1 MPLPSSATRPGPRSC
16 RWRAAAAL
24 VVGVALPCGASPT
37 GSAAPVRAAVEVVPF
52 EGAGV
57 RGALVGV
64 TADGV
69 NLDGREA
76 PIALDGV
83 REVRFSTTAAGSAPP
98 SAPTDGTPL
107 LRAVLRGDEIVRG
120 RLVRADDLGVE
131 IAPPGLE
138 PVRLVFDVL
147 RRLEA
152 DGPGR
157 DPCAEPGREH
167 PPREGSD
174 VAYTRAGDAFAG
186 TLEGATAEGVVID
199 GDGTKRTVRWADL
212 EVLHVDEPALPAA
225 TGRVAE
231 LETRGGSR
239 LPSTSAVC
247 DGSAWTL
254 RTRSGLDV
262 KVPVAATDV
271 VRFAGGRFV
280 HASAL
285 PFTAEFTPYY
295 ADDVVD
301 ASYLKVW
308 FGARVD
314 RTSKGCPLTVA
325 GTTYRHG
332 IAVHA
337 KSAVRLP
344 LGRRFVRFHGR
355 VGIDDEA
362 LEAKDGPR
370 GDVTA
375 RVLADGREVWS
386 SGGSV
391 KGGEPARA
399 VGPLDVT
406 GVDTLTLEVDFGG
419 GRHVMDRADWVD
431 LVLEL
436 PR

>member
-1 MPLPSSATRPGPRSC
+1 MPPASLAAPRGPRSFP
-16 RWRAAAAL
+16 WRAAVAL
-24 VVGVALPCGASPT
+24 LAGVALPCGAPRLA
-37 GSAAPVRAAVEVVPF
+37 SAAPTRAAVEVVPF
-52 EGAGV
+52 EGDVV
-57 RGALVGV
+57 RGTLAAV
-64 TADGV
+64 TADAV
-69 NLDGREA
+69 RLDGRET

-83 REVRFSTTAAGSAPP
+83 REVRFPGTAAVATTP
-98 SAPTDGTPL
+98 AVPTDAAPL
-107 LRAVLRGDEIVRG
+107 LRAVLRGDEVVRG

-131 IAPPGLE
+131 LAPPGLD

-157 DPCAEPGREH
+157 DPCTEPGREH
-167 PPREGSD
+167 PPREGAD
-174 VAYTRAGDAFAG
+174 VAYTRAGDAYAG

-199 GDGTKRTVRWADL
+199 GDGAKRTVRWTDL

-239 LPSTSAVC
+239 LPAMSATC
-247 DGSAWTL
+247 DGAAWTL
-254 RTRSGLDV
+254 RTRSGLDL
-262 KVPVAATDV
+262 KVPVAATEV

-280 HASAL
+280 HASTL
-285 PFTAEFTPYY
+285 PFAAEFTPYY

-301 ASYLKVW
+301 ASYLQVW
-308 FGARVD
+308 FGARAD

-332 IAVHA
+332 ISVHA
-337 KSAVRLP
+337 KSVVRLP
-344 LGRRFVRFHGR
+344 LGKRFTRFHGR
-355 VGIDDEA
+355 FGIDDEA
-362 LEAKDGPR
+362 LEAPDGPR

-375 RVLADGREVWS
+375 RVLADGREVWT

-406 GVDTLTLEVDFGG
+406 GVETLTLEVDFGG

-431 LVLEL
+431 LVLER